1 MRLFPVPRT
10 GLHVELLLRDEHPPP
25 HLHVEDEEVPWEARF
40 GFSYVTDTVR
50 IMDIDPVE
58 AKPSRKVLDRIR
70 AAITANL
77 ARCREEWWNRIGTC
91 GLDNRWML
99 VTEGRVT
106 LLAGAEEGAVQ
117 VRTVRYDPARQELTF
132 VMPDGTT
139 HVTGAG
145 KGIER

>member
-1 MRLFPVPRT
+1 MKLFPVPKT

-40 GFSYVTDTVR
+40 EFSFVSDAVR

-58 AKPSRKVLDRIR
+58 AAPSMRTLDRIR
-70 AAITANL
+70 DAIAANL

-91 GLDNRWML
+91 GLDNRW
-99 VTEGRVT
+99 VRVEEGVLA
-106 LLAGAEEGAVQ
+106 LLSAREKGAVQ
-117 VRTVRYDPARQELTF
+117 VETARYDPGKRELEF
-132 VMPDGTT
+132 VMRDGSRL
-139 HVTGAG
+139 VMEAG